1 MTHPELALER
11 ILESM
16 RALGGEDVALR
27 DAAGRIASE
36 DVAARRR
43 LPAIDRAAADGFAV
57 LSGDVEAAA
66 PGAPALLALR
76 DRLALADDGEDL
88 DRVPGGAV
96 RLRAGSALPD
106 GADAVV
112 AAGEAELD
120 GPLLRV
126 LAPARPGARIQR
138 MGSDVLAGEV
148 LAERGQRLRASDVG
162 LLAAQ
167 GLERVAVFRRA
178 SVALLEA
185 GPDAAPA
192 SAAAYAVLARSEA
205 RPEEPIAL
213 DDENPVL
220 AVTEAAAARDAV
232 VLVPGPG
239 ASCEALDSILLSA
252 GLDPAARGLA
262 IEPDGSF
269 LFGLLGGR
277 PVWRLPPSPVA
288 AWICAAEFVRPA
300 IRVMQGEGREPGT
313 PSLEGT
319 LETDARKDAAR
330 QAYWLC
336 AARQVEGRWR
346 LRPVRAQGAHQLGAL
361 RLADALA
368 WAPIGPGLMRAGAAL
383 RFRFLE

>member
-1 MTHPELALER
+1 MTHPDLALER
-11 ILESM
+11 ILEST
-16 RALGGEDVALR
+16 RTLGTEDVALR
-27 DAAGRIASE
+27 DAAGRIAAE

-43 LPAIDRAAADGFAV
+43 LPPMDRAAADGFAV
-57 LSGDVEAAA
+57 LSGDVESAD

-76 DRLALADDGEDL
+76 DRLAFADESEL
-88 DRVPGGAV
+88 ERVPGGAV
-96 RLRAGSALPD
+96 RLRAGAPLPD

-138 MGSDVLAGEV
+138 TGSDVLAGEV
-148 LAERGQRLRASDVG
+148 LVEAGQRLRASDVG

-167 GLERVAVFRRA
+167 GLARVPVFRRA
-178 SVALLEA
+178 SVALFEA
-185 GPDAAPA
+185 GPDAAAA
-192 SAAAYAVLARSEA
+192 SAAAYAVLARNEA

-220 AVTEAAAARDAV
+220 AVAEAAARADAV
-232 VLVPGPG
+232 LLVPGPG
-239 ASCEALDSILLSA
+239 ASGEALDSILLSA
-252 GLDPAARGLA
+252 GLDPVARGLA

-300 IRVMQGEGREPGT
+300 IRSMHGEGRDDRF
-313 PSLEGT
+313 LEGT
-319 LETDARKDAAR
+319 LEADARKDAAR

-336 AARQVEGRWR
+336 AARQEGAGWR
-346 LRPVRAQGAHQLGAL
+346 LRPIRAQGAHQLGAL

-368 WAPIGPGLMRAGAAL
+368 WAPIGPSLMRAGVAL
-383 RFRFLE
+383 RFRLLE